1 MQMFI
6 KILKN
11 AALISRHME
20 AMCGLLFA
28 LTALLLYFIN
38 VLCSIFTKILYYLYY
53 MPYPY
58 W

>member
-1 MQMFI
+1 MFI

-20 AMCGLLFA
+20 AMYGLLFA